1 MYCRLQFNPTT
12 NKFSSIDGVNIT
24 APRFGN
30 TTTIEFLDPDLH
42 SLEPAATFY
51 SMVQYFVDKYNYTR
65 GGTVRGAPYDWR
77 YAAGQF

>member
-1 MYCRLQFNPTT
+1 MYCRLQFNATT